1 MKLYGFVS
9 GFQRFFSKER
19 VMILAV
25 FILLG
30 MFLLWYSNGKTYVQD
45 TMTSSSYGTGAPT
58 TTTLTPPS
66 EELPH
71 PSEVFGK
78 SGSEGGN
85 YAAKPIANP
94 SDLLPTDTNS
104 QWSSLN
110 PMDHSSPELPDML
123 QAGYHIG
130 LDSIGQTHKNANLQ
144 LRSDPIIPKANIGPW
159 NNSTYEPDML
169 RQPLEIGCVSNN

>member
-45 TMTSSSYGTGAPT
+45 TMASSSYESGAVMTPT
-58 TTTLTPPS
+58 SSS

-78 SGSEGGN
+78 SGNESGN

-144 LRSDPIIPKANIGPW
+144 LRSDPIIPKANVGPW

>member
-1 MKLYGFVS
+1 MKLNGFVS
-9 GFQRFFSKER
+9 GFQQFFSKER

-45 TMTSSSYGTGAPT
+45 HMTSAGYGNNASPSYS
-58 TTTLTPPS
+58 PPS
-66 EELPH
+66 TEEVPH
-71 PSEVFGK
+71 PSQVFGNTE
-78 SGSEGGN
+78 SSGN
-85 YAAKPIANP
+85 YAAMPIANP
-94 SDLLPTDTNS
+94 SDLLPTDKNS

>member
-1 MKLYGFVS
+1 MKFNGFVS

-45 TMTSSSYGTGAPT
+45 HMTTSGYPYS
-58 TTTLTPPS
+58 PPKTD
-66 EELPH
+66 EMPH

-78 SGSEGGN
+78 SESVSGGN
-85 YAAKPIANP
+85 SPTMPVSNP
-94 SDLLPTDTNS
+94 RDLLPIDQNS
-104 QWSSLN
+104 QWSSHN

>member
-1 MKLYGFVS
+1 MKLNGFVS

-45 TMTSSSYGTGAPT
+45 TMTSSSYESGVQNIVSSQPS
-58 TTTLTPPS
+58 S
-66 EELPH
+66 EEIPH

-78 SGSEGGN
+78 TGGEGRT
-85 YAAKPIANP
+85 YAAMPIANP

-110 PMDHSSPELPDML
+110 PMDHSSPEMPDML

-169 RQPLEIGCVSNN
+169 RQPLEIGCQS

>member
-1 MKLYGFVS
+1 MKFNGFIS

-45 TMTSSSYGTGAPT
+45 NMTSSSYGNAAEA
-58 TTTLTPPS
+58 TPPS
-66 EELPH
+66 SEEIPH

-78 SGSEGGN
+78 TGGEAS
-85 YAAKPIANP
+85 YAAMPIANP
-94 SDLLPTDTNS
+94 SDLLPTDKNS

-169 RQPLEIGCVSNN
+169 RQPLEIGCKSNN